1 MAEQKLCGICG
12 KVEATEVCSQCGIP
26 LCAAC
31 VKKVEI
37 PEESLGYQM
46 KGTSLSPIRRGVQ
59 VKKVCEKCLA
69 EVEFI

>member
-1 MAEQKLCGICG
+1 MAEQKLCGVCG
-12 KVEATEVCSQCGIP
+12 KAEATEKCSICGMP

-31 VKKVEI
+31 MKKVEI

-46 KGTSLSPIRRGVQ
+46 KGTSLSPIRRAVQ
-59 VKKVCEKCLA
+59 VKIVCPKCLS

>member
-1 MAEQKLCGICG
+1 MAEEKLCGTCG
-12 KVEATEVCSQCGIP
+12 KVEATEVCSECGIP
-26 LCAAC
+26 LCTAC

-46 KGTSLSPIRRGVQ
+46 KGTSLSPVRRGVQ

-69 EVEFI
+69 KVESI